1 MSSPRSAREI
11 PQRYRLEG
19 ARCTNCERRYFPPRQ
34 VCPQCKGTS
43 FVPVRL
49 AREGQLVTWTVVH
62 AAPDPFAFITPYM
75 IGIVELDD
83 GVRLTVP
90 IVDCEPN
97 ELTVGARVRAVFR
110 RLSAEDRDGII
121 HYGHKF
127 ALVR

>member
-19 ARCTNCERRYFPPRQ
+19 ARCTGCERRYFPPRL
-34 VCPQCKGTS
+34 VCPQCKATT

-49 AREGQLVTWTVVH
+49 ARQGKVLTWTVVH
-62 AAPDPFAFITPYM
+62 AAPGPFASNAPY
-75 IGIVELDD
+75 IVGIVELDD

-90 IVDCEPN
+90 IVDCDPH
-97 ELTVGARVRAVFR
+97 ELTIGARVRAVFR
-110 RLSAEDRDGII
+110 RLSTENHDGII
-121 HYGHKF
+121 HYGRKF